1 MHGTG
6 GQLTPTHPA
15 AGGGLD
21 LPSGPAGRLAWA
33 FLLSHREG
41 NTRDAYRRDL
51 ADWWRWCADH
61 QLDPLQARRVHV
73 DAYAR
78 TLEQQGRAPAT
89 VRRRLAVLSSFYR
102 YAVEEGA
109 LGANPLAHVKRP
121 PADDAS
127 TTLGLDRAEAAR
139 FLDAAE
145 ASGPR
150 DHTLACLLLLTGLRV
165 TEALA
170 ADVDELGTDRSH
182 WVLVITG
189 KGGRGRLVP
198 LAPRTVRALFE
209 HLDEHLNGRV
219 VGPLLLANDGKSR
232 LTRQQAARIVA
243 RLARRAG
250 IGKRIGPHS
259 LRHTAATLALDDGAP
274 LRVVQASLG
283 HADPKT
289 TVRYDRARRGLDDH
303 ITYRLAQ
310 YLAPQAPQE

>member
-1 MHGTG
+1 MHGPG
-6 GQLTPTHPA
+6 GQLAPSRPA

-21 LPSGPAGRLAWA
+21 RPPSPADRLAWA

-61 QLDPLQARRVHV
+61 DLDPLAVRRVHV

-78 TLEQQGRAPAT
+78 ALEQQGRAPAT

-109 LGANPLAHVKRP
+109 LTANPLAHVKRP
-121 PADDAS
+121 PADDVS

-145 ASGPR
+145 AADPR
-150 DHTLACLLLLTGLRV
+150 DHTLVCLLLLTGLRV

-170 ADVDELGTDRSH
+170 TDVDQLGADRGH
-182 WVLVITG
+182 LVLAITG
-189 KGGRGRLVP
+189 KGGRRRLVP
-198 LAPRTVRALFE
+198 LAPRTAHALA
-209 HLDEHLNGRV
+209 EHLNGRTS
-219 VGPLLLANDGKSR
+219 GPLLQANDGGR

-250 IGKRIGPHS
+250 IRKRISPHS
-259 LRHTAATLALDDGAP
+259 LRHTAATLALDDGAS
-274 LRVVQASLG
+274 LRTVQASLG

-303 ITYRLAQ
+303 ITYRLAA
-310 YLAPQAPQE
+310 YLAAQAPQE